1 MDIPIEYFYTE
12 IANENTNKWTAI
24 KFLIE
29 KLDIKKEEVMAIGDN
44 ANDIEMVENAGLGV
58 AMGNSM
64 LSVNGIGDII
74 VKDNNSDGVAE
85 AINAYI
91 NNI

>member
-1 MDIPIEYFYTE
+1 MDSNKIFNRE
-12 IANENTNKWTAI
+12 IRY
-24 KFLIE
+24 
-29 KLDIKKEEVMAIGDN
+29 KKEEVMAIGDN

>member
-1 MDIPIEYFYTE
+1 
-12 IANENTNKWTAI
+12 
-24 KFLIE
+24 
-29 KLDIKKEEVMAIGDN
+29 MAIGDN